1 MMPVQDK
8 ISASTKVC
16 LIGSS
21 MMKSLGT
28 TQPRQFSNCKIRTFV
43 TLSEVF
49 GTAVRSWAAFQTCTN
64 WDWLDGFT
72 MKNGLLGIAYYW
84 RTMRL
89 TFTDNCPICSR
100 CVSRTVFRKFFSR
113 SGVKLCQ
120 SSIVLKQIP
129 NCLRW
134 KSKSLVYFPPRRD
147 RNALKVIFSW
157 P

>member
-16 LIGSS
+16 LIESS
-21 MMKSLGT
+21 MMKNLGT
-28 TQPRQFSNCKIRTFV
+28 TRPRQFSNCKIRTFV

-89 TFTDNCPICSR
+89 TFMDNCPICSR
-100 CVSRTVFRKFFSR
+100 CVSGTVFRKFFSR
-113 SGVKLCQ
+113 RVKLCQ

-134 KSKSLVYFPPRRD
+134 KSKSLVYFPRRD

>member
-8 ISASTKVC
+8 ILASTKVC
-16 LIGSS
+16 LIESS
-21 MMKSLGT
+21 MMKNLGT
-28 TQPRQFSNCKIRTFV
+28 TRPRQFSNCKIRTFV

-49 GTAVRSWAAFQTCTN
+49 GTVGRSWAAFQTCTN

-100 CVSRTVFRKFFSR
+100 CVSRTVFRKFLSR
-113 SGVKLCQ
+113 RGSSYVKAL
-120 SSIVLKQIP
+120 SWNKYRIVWDENL
-129 NCLRW
+129 
-134 KSKSLVYFPPRRD
+134 KSLVHFPRRD

>member
-16 LIGSS
+16 LIESS
-21 MMKSLGT
+21 MMKNLGIT
-28 TQPRQFSNCKIRTFV
+28 RPRQFSNCKIRTFV

-49 GTAVRSWAAFQTCTN
+49 GTAVQSWAAFQTCTN

-100 CVSRTVFRKFFSR
+100 CVSATVFRKFFSCR
-113 SGVKLCQ
+113 EVKLCQ
-120 SSIVLKQIP
+120 STVLSWNNYRIVWDE
-129 NCLRW
+129 NLRV
-134 KSKSLVYFPPRRD
+134 LYTFRRD
-147 RNALKVIFSW
+147 ETGMH
-157 P
+157 